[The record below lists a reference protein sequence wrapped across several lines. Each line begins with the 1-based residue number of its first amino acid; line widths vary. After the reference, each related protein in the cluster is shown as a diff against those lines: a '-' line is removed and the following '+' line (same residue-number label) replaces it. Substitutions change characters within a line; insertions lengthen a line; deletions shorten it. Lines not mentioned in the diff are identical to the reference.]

1 MNPDFAEILAELSA
15 AGAQFLVV
23 GAHAVAAH
31 ARPRATGDLDV
42 WVRPTSENAEKV
54 WSALVAFGAPL
65 HELTE
70 EDLASEDLVFQMGV
84 EPGRIDILTTIEGVR
99 FEDAW
104 NRRMTLDLG
113 GQSIPLIGLD
123 DLMQNK
129 RALGRPKDLADLDE
143 LERSR

>member
-70 EDLASEDLVFQMGV
+70 EDLTSEDLVFQMGV

-123 DLMQNK
+123 DLIQNK